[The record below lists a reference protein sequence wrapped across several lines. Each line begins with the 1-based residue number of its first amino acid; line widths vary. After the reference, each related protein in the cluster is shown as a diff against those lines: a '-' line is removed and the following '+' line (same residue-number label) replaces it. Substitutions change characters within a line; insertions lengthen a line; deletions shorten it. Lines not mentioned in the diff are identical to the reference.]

1 MPAAI
6 SWSNYR
12 DVLTKVVS
20 FLDTL
25 EELLISF
32 RPHDYNTHGYIT
44 LPAENAKDY
53 KVCKQR
59 KILWDKFSWFGF
71 ERENRQRM
79 HASFNYLDKAELPQ
93 KMQEMRTAIS
103 KVDLDT
109 LHSKYP
115 SFTFKN
121 VKRTKIDALA
131 ELAKYWSNNVHALA
145 APGSFPAK
153 ADMAALLRDLQML
166 SSARADG
173 CERAGEAGNGRE

>member
-6 SWSNYR
+6 SWSNYC

-25 EELLISF
+25 EQLLISF

-44 LPAENAKDY
+44 LPAKDAKDY
-53 KVCKQR
+53 EVCRQR
-59 KILWDKFSWFGF
+59 KILLDKFSWFGF

-93 KMQEMRTAIS
+93 KMQEMWTAIS
-103 KVDLDT
+103 EVDLDT

-115 SFTFKN
+115 SYTFEK
-121 VKRTKIDALA
+121 VKSTKIAALA
-131 ELAKYWSNNVHALA
+131 ELAKSLSNNVHGVVGGG
-145 APGSFPAK
+145 GSFSAK
-153 ADMAALLRDLQML
+153 GDNMFALLRELQML
-166 SSARADG
+166 T
-173 CERAGEAGNGRE
+173 